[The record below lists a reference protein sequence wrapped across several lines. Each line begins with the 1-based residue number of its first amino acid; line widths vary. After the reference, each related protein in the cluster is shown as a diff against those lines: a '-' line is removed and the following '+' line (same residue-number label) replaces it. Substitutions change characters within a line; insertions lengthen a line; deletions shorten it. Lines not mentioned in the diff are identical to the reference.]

1 MLHVKGSSIGFPGSP
16 ALDPPA
22 ADPIDFRWMLS
33 AVLQRRTSILLIV
46 ILCMAAAATYVVVRP
61 GSYTAQTH
69 LQLTNLKLTFSRD
82 DALFAE
88 SLLDPTFLE
97 TQMQLMRSEKIAFGV
112 VDNLRMASAAPTEPS
127 MGLAGGLMGK
137 LRGLLP
143 ASLPS
148 ETAQPRTDEGDARR
162 EAMKRLQRSF
172 AVERAGM
179 SNIVTLRYTAPDP
192 TEAAQV
198 VNEIARA
205 YVEDQT
211 NARVESAQ
219 SASIWLRERLRD
231 VGPKTR
237 VVARALPPTETS
249 NPRGILLVGLAGFIG
264 AGFGIS
270 LALLRQLF
278 DRTVRTPEQV
288 VSASG
293 AECLGFVPRLKIRRL
308 PWRIRRGA
316 PAQGALPVVPILC
329 WASQNPASSAAS
341 TLDHVKVAIDGALGR
356 PEPRWIGISATFP
369 GEGASMIAANLA
381 HLIAAR
387 GERVLLVDCNCTN
400 PSLSR
405 TLTPG
410 ARTGLI
416 GCLGD
421 EEECLADAVKEDATD
436 GMHFLPIG
444 EPHPGGR
451 IPTIWSSGMGRLLGS
466 LAPSYD
472 YILFDLP
479 ALITVAE
486 VRAAS
491 RHLNGFIL
499 VVEWG
504 RTNEEHLRIGIR
516 SAGAFQDK
524 LLGVVINRV
533 GAPDLGR
540 TGSPAAAFL
549 KRGAVLGAARRRAR
563 RGLVR

>member
-1 MLHVKGSSIGFPGSP
+1 MLHVKGSSISFPGPP
-16 ALDPPA
+16 ALTAPNR
-22 ADPIDFRWMLS
+22 DPIDFRWMLN
-33 AVLQRRTSILLIV
+33 AVLRRRISILLTTA
-46 ILCMAAAATYVVVRP
+46 LCMAAAVAHVVLRP

-97 TQMQLMRSEKIAFGV
+97 TQMQLMRSEKIAFAV
-112 VDNLRMASAAPTEPS
+112 VDNLQMASTAHAETSGGIMGRLRDLMPTNLT
-127 MGLAGGLMGK
+127 G
-137 LRGLLP
+137 
-143 ASLPS
+143 
-148 ETAQPRTDEGDARR
+148 ETAQPRNDEGDARR

-172 AVERAGM
+172 AVDRVGM

-192 TEAAQV
+192 VQAANV

-211 NARVESAQ
+211 TARIESAQ

-237 VVARALPPTETS
+237 IVARALVPTETS

-264 AGFGIS
+264 AAFGVS
-270 LALLRQLF
+270 FALLRQLF

-293 AECLGFVPRLKIRRL
+293 AECLGFVPKMKVRRFL
-308 PWRIRRGA
+308 RRA
-316 PAQGALPVVPILC
+316 ERHASAQRALLVPPLLC
-329 WASQNPASSAAS
+329 WASRSPSSSAAS
-341 TLDHVKVAIDGALGR
+341 ALDLAKVAIDGALGK

-369 GEGASMIAANLA
+369 GEGASVIAANLA
-381 HLIAAR
+381 DLIAAH
-387 GERVLLVDCNCTN
+387 GERTLLVDCNRTN

-416 GCLGD
+416 DCLGA
-421 EEECLADAVKEDATD
+421 EEDRLTEAIKGDAIDR
-436 GMHFLPIG
+436 MHFLPIG
-444 EPHPGGR
+444 GSRPGEW
-451 IPTIWSSGMGRLLGS
+451 IPTIWSSGMGRFLGS
-466 LAPSYD
+466 VASSYD
-472 YILFDLP
+472 YIIFDLP
-479 ALITVAE
+479 ALISVAE
-486 VRAAS
+486 VRAAA
-491 RHLNGFIL
+491 RHLSGFIL
-499 VVEWG
+499 VVKWG
-504 RTNEEHLRIGIR
+504 QTNEEHLRIGVR
-516 SAGAFQDK
+516 SAGALQDK
-524 LLGVVINRV
+524 LLGVVLNRV

-549 KRGAVLGAARRRAR
+549 EHGAALASSRAR
-563 RGLVR
+563 RGSFR